1 MVSVALLVGFVVA
14 PVAAAL
20 VYLDAN
26 GRNLSRRRRLL
37 WVVGIGAVSFSGFL
51 VPFLFADALHRLYLQ
66 EVKPS
71 PVVDSPVEILMVHLV
86 IGFAISIAP
95 LLPYRIGVTQGS
107 G

>member
-1 MVSVALLVGFVVA
+1 MVSVALCIGLVIA

-26 GRNLSRRRRLL
+26 GRTLSRRRRLL

-51 VPFLFADALHRLYLQ
+51 IPVLFADALHQSYLQ

-71 PVVDSPVEILMVHLV
+71 PVVDSPLEVSMVHLV
-86 IGFAISIAP
+86 IGVTISIASI
-95 LLPYRIGVTQGS
+95 LLYRIGVAQGS